1 MALRIDNLYFPLMN
15 THVGGLGRL
24 NPSVAAH
31 FMPMVAEGE
40 VMKGRFGRA
49 ISRSAAGTCST
60 SIGMS
65 MMWSRWIWWG
75 FRRCGVFVGNE
86 CVINENAKNR
96 IRMRKSNSRD
106 GS

>member
-1 MALRIDNLYFPLMN
+1 MFRLALRIDNLYFPLMN

-31 FMPMVAEGE
+31 FMPMVGEGE

-65 MMWSRWIWWG
+65 MMWSRWIWGG
-75 FRRCGVFVGNE
+75 FRRCGVFVCHVE
-86 CVINENAKNR
+86 VIHSGIEVQ
-96 IRMRKSNSRD
+96 
-106 GS
+106 